1 MSVGP
6 VSGVRLHGGR
16 VRRAVDP
23 SISFLPAGAGPTLRD
38 MLDESWDR
46 VRRALRATLVAAALL
61 PVGCGGGEAGQA
73 TSGRQPLVLAYKAD
87 LQTLNPVTSTDQ
99 NANEVIRSLV
109 FTPLVT
115 FDSTFEAR
123 PWLAESWTLTDT
135 SVVFRLRDDV
145 RWHDGEPVTA
155 GDVAFTFD
163 LAKDPDAASPL
174 GAAYLG
180 SVDSATVLGPHEVRF
195 TFTAPHAQP
204 LQDFYWPPV
213 PKHVLEGVSPAELS
227 RHPFGRDPVGS
238 GPYRLESWEA
248 GSTLRFRAVE
258 DFPEA
263 LGGTPAIE
271 EVVYRIL
278 PEATTRLRELVRGAV
293 HLDGP
298 LTPADA
304 AEVRSAGSADLA
316 AFPWRL
322 FTYIGWNGRDPR
334 FADPSVRRALTLALD
349 RPELLE
355 AALYGHGQV
364 ATGPVPPWHPYA
376 PDLEPLP
383 FDPDSARALLD
394 AAGWRDRDG
403 DGVRERDGREMRFR
417 LMTGQANPVHADLVQ
432 MIQAQLGAVGVAA
445 EPLLLEWQTVLGRH
459 RSRDF
464 EAVLTNWVL
473 DNFRVDPRPL
483 FHGSQA
489 GVEGSANRSSYE
501 SEVADSLMELGART
515 TDPERAARV
524 WSDFSRVI
532 QEDQPFT
539 FLFWNDELAG
549 VSRELEGVEMDA
561 RGELSGLSTW
571 RWRGEA
577 EEAP

>member
-1 MSVGP
+1 
-6 VSGVRLHGGR
+6 
-16 VRRAVDP
+16 
-23 SISFLPAGAGPTLRD
+23 

-46 VRRALRATLVAAALL
+46 TSRRARAALAAGAL
-61 PVGCGGGEAGQA
+61 LLAACGGGEPDGAA
-73 TSGRQPLVLAYKAD
+73 SDGRPLVLAYKAD

-99 NANEVIRSLV
+99 VANEVIRSLV

-115 FDSTFEAR
+115 FDATFEAR
-123 PWLAESWTLTDT
+123 PWLAESWTLTDS

-155 GDVAFTFD
+155 GDVAFTFQ

-174 GAAYLG
+174 AAAYLG
-180 SVDSATVLGPHEVRF
+180 SVESATVLGPHEIRF
-195 TFTAPHAQP
+195 TFTHPHAQP

-213 PKHVLEGVSPAELS
+213 PRHVLEGVAPAELS

-258 DFPEA
+258 AFPEE
-263 LGGTPAIE
+263 LGGPPAIR
-271 EVVYRIL
+271 EVVYRVL
-278 PEATTRLRELVRGAV
+278 PEATTRLRELMRGTV

-304 AEVRSAGSADLA
+304 SEVRSAEGVDLA

-334 FADPSVRRALTLALD
+334 FAEPSVRRAMTLALD

-364 ATGPVPPWHPYA
+364 ATGPIPPWHPYA

-383 FDPDSARALLD
+383 HDRDSARALLD

-403 DGVRERDGREMRFR
+403 DGVREREGREMRFR

-432 MIQAQLGAVGVAA
+432 MIQAQLGEVGVAA

-459 RSRDF
+459 RSREF

-483 FHGSQA
+483 FHSRQVE
-489 GVEGSANRSSYE
+489 VEGSANRSSYGDP
-501 SEVADSLMELGART
+501 VADRLMEEGART
-515 TDPERAARV
+515 TDPERAART
-524 WSDFSRVI
+524 WAEFAEVI
-532 QEDQPFT
+532 QADQPFT

-549 VSRELEGVEMDA
+549 VSRQLEGVEMDA
-561 RGELSGLSTW
+561 RGELHGVATW
-571 RWRGEA
+571 RWRDG
-577 EEAP
+577 PGSSP

>member
-1 MSVGP
+1 MSG
-6 VSGVRLHGGR
+6 
-16 VRRAVDP
+16 
-23 SISFLPAGAGPTLRD
+23 SFLAAGAPPTFRD
-38 MLDESWDR
+38 MLDESWDATGR
-46 VRRALRATLVAAALL
+46 GLRAALATGALL
-61 PVGCGGGEAGQA
+61 LAACAGGDGDAA
-73 TSGRQPLVLAYKAD
+73 SGADRGPLVLAYKAD
-87 LQTLNPVTSTDQ
+87 LQTLNPITSTDQ
-99 NANEVIRSLV
+99 NANDVIRSLV

-115 FDSTFEAR
+115 FDSTFRAR
-123 PWLAESWTLTDT
+123 PWLAESWSLTDS

-155 GDVAFTFD
+155 GDVKFTFD
-163 LAKDPDAASPL
+163 LAKDPDAASPMA
-174 GAAYLG
+174 AAYLE
-180 SVDSATVLGPHEVRF
+180 SVASATVLGPHEIRF
-195 TFTAPHAQP
+195 GFTAPHAQP

-213 PKHVLEGVSPAELS
+213 PEHVLGDATPAELS

-248 GSTLRFRAVE
+248 GSSLRFRAVQG
-258 DFPEA
+258 FPAE

-278 PEATTRLRELVRGAV
+278 PEATTRLRELLRGTV

-304 AEVRSAGSADLA
+304 SEVASAEGVELA

-334 FADPSVRRALTLALD
+334 FSDPAVRRALTLALD

-355 AALYGHGQV
+355 AALYGYGQV

-394 AAGWRDRDG
+394 DAGWRDRDG
-403 DGVRERDGREMRFR
+403 DGVRERGGREMRFR

-432 MIQAQLGAVGVAA
+432 MIQAQLEDVGVAA

-483 FHGSQA
+483 FHGDQVE
-489 GVEGSANRSSYE
+489 VEGSANRSSYD
-501 SEVADSLMELGART
+501 SPTADSLMERGVRT
-515 TDPERAARV
+515 TDPERAARI
-524 WSDFSRVI
+524 WADFARVI
-532 QEDQPFT
+532 QRDQPFT
-539 FLFWNDELAG
+539 FLFWNEELAG
-549 VSRELEGVEMDA
+549 VSRDLQGVEMDA
-561 RGELSGLSTW
+561 RGELSGLPTW
-571 RWRGEA
+571 SWRDASGG
-577 EEAP
+577 AP